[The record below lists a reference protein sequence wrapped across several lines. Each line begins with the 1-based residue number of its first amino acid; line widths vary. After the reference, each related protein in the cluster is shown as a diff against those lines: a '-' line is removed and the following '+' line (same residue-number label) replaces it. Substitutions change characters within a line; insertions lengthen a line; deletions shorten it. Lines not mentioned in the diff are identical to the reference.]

1 MYKHLSL
8 EITEKILFIKLNRPK
23 ALNALNI
30 ELIGE
35 LKTAFEEAADNHEIG
50 GIILTGS
57 GEKAFAAGADITEIA
72 ELNEVNARRF
82 SENGQEV
89 FSMIENF
96 EKPVIAAVN
105 GYALGGGC
113 ELAMAC
119 HFRVASASAMFGQPE
134 VNLGLIPGY
143 GGTQRLTQLVGK
155 GRAMELT
162 MTGNSI
168 DAKEALRI
176 GLVNHVADTQE
187 DMMSLAKKLLQ
198 KIMLKAPIAISM
210 VINSINDAINNDKNG
225 YQTEANAF
233 ASCCKTEDFKEGT
246 AAFLEKRK
254 PEFSGK

>member
-1 MYKHLSL
+1 VI
-8 EITEKILFIKLNRPK
+8 IT
-23 ALNALNI
+23 
-30 ELIGE
+30 GE
-35 LKTAFEEAADNHEIG
+35 G
-50 GIILTGS
+50 
-57 GEKAFAAGADITEIA
+57 KAFVAGADIA
-72 ELNEVNARRF
+72 EMVDKNSQEGEAFSRRGHHTF
-82 SENGQEV
+82 SSFGKI
-89 FSMIENF
+89 SI
-96 EKPVIAAVN
+96 PVIAAIN
-105 GYALGGGC
+105 GFALGGGL
-113 ELAMAC
+113 ELAMGC
-119 HFRVASASAMFGQPE
+119 DFRIASTKARFGQPE